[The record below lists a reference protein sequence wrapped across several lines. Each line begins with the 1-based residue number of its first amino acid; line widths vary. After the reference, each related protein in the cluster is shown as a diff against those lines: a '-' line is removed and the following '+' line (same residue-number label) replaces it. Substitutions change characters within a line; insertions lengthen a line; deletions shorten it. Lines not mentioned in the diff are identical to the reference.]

1 MNHPIHSQQHPWAH
15 AALWGRNADLVF
27 WLCFVALNT
36 LLFLPL
42 TLMNLG
48 ETTVFPFEPG
58 ALAHPRQA
66 LTSLFLWRENTDPF
80 RLNLELL
87 ILVALWVNVAWLRRG
102 PFRWAMMLL
111 YCSALLY
118 YSYEGIMVSLYKV
131 EPVFYNH
138 YFMIRDGLG
147 FLTEHLHISAALY
160 AIVFTGVALLV
171 AVVIITLRTLSDA
184 GLPARLSRATRIS
197 LTALAV
203 AGACVVVAY
212 RGVSADPRLVVSSL
226 ALKLEKNISASVAL
240 YQSVTGFDDTY
251 IRQAYDYN
259 RHHLARRPNIYLIFV
274 ESYGSVLYKRPDW
287 KIAYTAMAERTA
299 ATLNAGGF
307 HVASALSEAPTWGGG
322 SWMAYTSAIFGLRM
336 DNHPHYLA
344 LLERYQTIRYPDLG
358 TYLRSQGYY
367 YTWIT
372 SISVELRES
381 MWQQYL
387 RFYGVDRWVRY
398 KDLNYIGPHYGWG
411 PAPSDQYVLAYVHEE
426 LLKDVEQPLLTFFI
440 TQNSHYPWDPLPTL
454 VDDWRDL
461 NVMPADG
468 GPQPSEALDH
478 DETRRRYLASI
489 DYSLEMLTD
498 FILNHADEDAIF
510 ILIGD
515 HQPPRV
521 SRRNDGYDTPIHI
534 VSRNARFIRGLRQY
548 GFVPGMVVENPE
560 PAMRHEGLYS
570 LLVRN
575 LVANYGV
582 RRDAVPPYLPDG
594 VTPPNWDELIPA
606 EE

>member
-1 MNHPIHSQQHPWAH
+1 MTMFKRSEQDRG
-15 AALWGRNADLVF
+15 AAPSLRKRNADLIF
-27 WLCFVALNT
+27 WVCFLALNS

-48 ETTVFPFEPG
+48 ETAVFPFEPG

-80 RLNLELL
+80 RLNLELVVL
-87 ILVALWVNVAWLRRG
+87 LALWVNVAWLRRG
-102 PFRWAMMLL
+102 LFRWTMMGI
-111 YCSALLY
+111 YCVALLY

-138 YFMIRDGLG
+138 YFMVRDGLG
-147 FLTEHLHISAALY
+147 FLADHLHVSTALY
-160 AIVFTGVALLV
+160 ALVFGGVAVFV
-171 AVVIITLRTLSDA
+171 ALVVIALRTLADA
-184 GLPARLSRATRIS
+184 GLPARLSRATRMG

-203 AGACVVVAY
+203 ACACVVVAY
-212 RGVSADPRLVVSSL
+212 RGASADPRLVVSSL

-240 YQSVTGFDDTY
+240 HQRVTGFDDSY
-251 IRQAYDYN
+251 IRRAYDYS

-287 KIAYTAMAERTA
+287 KIAYPAMAAAVGERLTGA
-299 ATLNAGGF
+299 GF

-344 LLERYQTIRYPDLG
+344 LLERYQTVRYPDLG
-358 TYLRSQGYY
+358 AYLRSQGYY

-381 MWQQYL
+381 MWQQYQ
-387 RFYGVDRWVRY
+387 RFYGVDRWVRHR
-398 KDLNYIGPHYGWG
+398 DLEYIGPHYGWG
-411 PAPSDQYVLAYVHEE
+411 PAPPDQYVLAYVHEE
-426 LLKDVEQPLLTFFI
+426 LLKEVNQPLFTFFI
-440 TQNSHYPWDPLPTL
+440 TQNSHYPWDPLPE
-454 VDDWRDL
+454 VVEDWRSL
-461 NVMPADG
+461 NVLPEDG

-489 DYSLEMLTD
+489 EYSLDMLAD
-498 FILNHADEDAIF
+498 FILARAHEDAIF

-534 VSRNARFIRGLRQY
+534 VARDARFIRGLAQY

-570 LLVRN
+570 LLVRH
-575 LVANYGV
+575 LVQHYGV
-582 RRDAVPPYLPDG
+582 RRDAAPPYLPEG
-594 VTPPNWDELIPA
+594 VLPPNWDELLPA